1 MRVIV
6 QYIVPTENMLKRDS
20 SVQQA
25 SVWTCLFSPPPLGAP
40 RLSLKAHVMQATLI
54 NILDKHLLQ

>member
-6 QYIVPTENMLKRDS
+6 QYIVPTKNMLKRDS

-25 SVWTCLFSPPPLGAP
+25 SVWTCFVLSPSPRGA
-40 RLSLKAHVMQATLI
+40 SLVS
-54 NILDKHLLQ
+54 